1 MVKTIVSFDQPAED
15 VPAVEDSEE
24 SVAESAEEEGTVE
37 DADTK
42 DIFGLVADFADMN
55 QS

>member
-37 DADTK
+37 KISLDLWLILQT
-42 DIFGLVADFADMN
+42 
-55 QS
+55 